1 MKHRFLKVTPVA
13 VALVLLS
20 GTQLHAF
27 GNFALSDEVVPQQT
41 DTFTETVKQQK
52 QAMFLV
58 CDADIM
64 QDSSSVSSVL
74 EREPKG
80 SQVNVLDVEGDTCK
94 VLTATGKT
102 GYVPVSK
109 LVQNR
114 DYIFDDTDQVKYVNA
129 DNTEVKKLPFA
140 QSSTVTTLPL
150 DTEVHLTGTN
160 ESEYWRIDIDG
171 TVSYIDKA
179 ALSDQKT
186 VQGTPPA
193 AVQNVPAANTAAE
206 VPAVVQTAAVQT
218 GTTWNGSS
226 LTPFAGS
233 VMGPSGKETYYN
245 LDMSGCVANMRGI
258 GNTDEY
264 WVRSDGVKMLGNYVM
279 IAADFATRPLG
290 SYVETSLGTG
300 IVVDTGTFAYSN
312 PSQIDIAV
320 TW

>member
-1 MKHRFLKVTPVA
+1 MPMKHRFLKTVPVA
-13 VALVLLS
+13 VAVVILN

-27 GNFALSDEVVPQQT
+27 GNFALSDQVVPQEK
-41 DTFTETVKQQK
+41 DTFSETVNQQK

-58 CDADIM
+58 SDADIM
-64 QDSSSVSSVL
+64 KDSTSVSSVL
-74 EREPKG
+74 ERDPKG
-80 SQVNVLDVEGDTCK
+80 TQVNVLDVEGDSCK
-94 VLTATGKT
+94 VLTATGRT

-109 LVQNR
+109 LVQNKE
-114 DYIFDDTDQVKYVNA
+114 YIFDDTDQIKYVNA

-150 DTEVHLTGTN
+150 DTEVHLIGTN
-160 ESEYWRIDIDG
+160 DSEYWKIETDG

-179 ALSDQKT
+179 ALSDEKT
-186 VQGTPPA
+186 ADEQPDVSDDASGQM
-193 AVQNVPAANTAAE
+193 
-206 VPAVVQTAAVQT
+206 PAVVQTAAVQT
-218 GTTWNGSS
+218 GTSWNGSA

-258 GNTDEY
+258 GNTDAY

-279 IAADFATRPLG
+279 VAADFASRPLG
-290 SYVETSLGTG
+290 SHVETSLGTG
-300 IVVDTGTFAYSN
+300 VVVDTGSFAYSN
-312 PSQIDIAV
+312 PTQIDIAV

>member
-1 MKHRFLKVTPVA
+1 MKFRMIKVFPLAVTLVFL
-13 VALVLLS
+13 S
-20 GTQLHAF
+20 STQLDAF
-27 GNFALSDEVVPQQT
+27 GNFSLSDEVTPQTSDT
-41 DTFTETVKQQK
+41 DTFTETVNQQK
-52 QAMFLV
+52 QAMFLAA
-58 CDADIM
+58 DTDIM
-64 QDSSSVSSVL
+64 QDASSVSSVL
-74 EREPKG
+74 ERDPKG
-80 SQVNVLDVEGDTCK
+80 TEVNVLDVEGDTCK

-114 DYIFDDTDQVKYVNA
+114 EYVFEDTDQTKYVNA

-140 QSSTVTTLPL
+140 QSSTVQTLSL
-150 DTEVHLTGTN
+150 DTEVHLIGTN
-160 ESEYWRIDIDG
+160 DSQYWKIDLDG
-171 TVSYIDKA
+171 AAYYIDKN

-186 VQGTPPA
+186 VPDTPAPVETPAATVPA
-193 AVQNVPAANTAAE
+193 AVQTAAI
-206 VPAVVQTAAVQT
+206 QT
-218 GTTWNGSS
+218 GTTWNGSALS
-226 LTPFAGS
+226 PFTGT

-245 LDMSGCVANMRGI
+245 LNMSGCVANMRAI
-258 GNTDEY
+258 GNNDAY

-300 IVVDTGTFAYSN
+300 IVVDTGSFAYSN